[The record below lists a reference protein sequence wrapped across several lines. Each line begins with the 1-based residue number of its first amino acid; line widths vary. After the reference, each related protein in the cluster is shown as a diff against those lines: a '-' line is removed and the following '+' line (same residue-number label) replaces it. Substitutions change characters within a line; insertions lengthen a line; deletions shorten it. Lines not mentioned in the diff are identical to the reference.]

1 MTLNFKF
8 AVVSDLHIALPQ
20 TIWHHPQRFHLV
32 EVSIPAFEQI
42 LHELIADRP
51 DFLLLPGDLVQHGER
66 ENHQWL
72 AERLAQL
79 PFPTYVVPGNHDVV
93 RQGDSVARRSAQ
105 PHEDSFEK
113 PHEKSN
119 KQLDEKPDKQPDATL
134 DRDQISLADF
144 PQIYQQFGYADGQR
158 LYYRQEVL
166 PGVHLI
172 GLNSNAFDESGEQLN
187 FGLIDAQQ
195 MAWLDAQLLDL
206 AGKFVMVMVHHNTLE
221 HLPNQATSELG
232 QRYMIQNAPALVA
245 RLQKAGVP
253 LAFTGH
259 LHVQDIAQAGD
270 FYAVTTGSLVSYPH
284 PYRLLSLT
292 TNSSGQRQLQIQS
305 KRIEAVPDW
314 PTLQETSRA
323 WMGDRSFRF
332 ILKLLLDPPLLLS
345 LDQAKTCAPH
355 IKDFWAS
362 VAAGDAVFDYP
373 MLPEKVQQY
382 FRQYSAVNQNGERKL
397 VDNQAVLTL
406 N

>member
-42 LHELIADRP
+42 LQDLIADRP

-72 AERLAQL
+72 AQRLAQL

-93 RQGDSVARRSAQ
+93 RQWGSAAGGTPQ
-105 PHEDSFEK
+105 LEK
-113 PHEKSN
+113 E
-119 KQLDEKPDKQPDATL
+119 LDKKP

-144 PQIYQQFGYADGQR
+144 PQIYQQFGYADGHQ
-158 LYYRQEVL
+158 LYYQQEIL

-172 GLNSNAFDESGEQLN
+172 GLNSNAFDGSGDQLG
-187 FGLIDAQQ
+187 FGLIDNQQ
-195 MAWLDAQLLDL
+195 LAWLDAQLLDL
-206 AGKFVMVMVHHNTLE
+206 ADKFVMVMVHHNTLE
-221 HLPNQATSELG
+221 HLPDQATSELG

-245 RLQKAGVP
+245 RLQKAKVP
-253 LAFTGH
+253 VVFTGH
-259 LHVQDIAQAGD
+259 LHVQDIAQAGN
-270 FYAVTTGSLVSYPH
+270 FYAITTGSLVSYPH

-292 TNSSGQRQLQIQS
+292 TDSSGQRQLQIQS

-314 PTLQETSRA
+314 PSLQETSRA

-332 ILKLLLDPPLLLS
+332 ILKLLLDPPLSLS
-345 LDQAKTCAPH
+345 LDQAKTYAPH
-355 IKDFWAS
+355 IRDFWAT

-382 FRQYSAVNQNGERKL
+382 FQRYSAVNRNGDLDL

>member
-42 LHELIADRP
+42 LQDLIADRP

-93 RQGDSVARRSAQ
+93 RRWGSVADGSTQ
-105 PHEDSFEK
+105 PKKES
-113 PHEKSN
+113 
-119 KQLDEKPDKQPDATL
+119 DEKP

-144 PQIYQQFGYADGQR
+144 PQIYQKFGYADGQQ
-158 LYYRQEVL
+158 LYYQQEIL

-172 GLNSNAFDESGEQLN
+172 GLNSNAFDEAGEQLG
-187 FGLIDAQQ
+187 FGLIDASQL
-195 MAWLDAQLLDL
+195 AWLDAQLLDL

-221 HLPNQATSELG
+221 HLPDQATSELG

-245 RLQKAGVP
+245 RLQKAKVP
-253 LAFTGH
+253 VAFTGH

-270 FYAVTTGSLVSYPH
+270 FYAITTGSLVSYPH

-292 TNSSGQRQLQIQS
+292 TDGRGQRQLQVQS
-305 KRIEAVPDW
+305 KRIETVPDW

-332 ILKLLLDPPLLLS
+332 ILKLLLDPPLSLS
-345 LDQAKTCAPH
+345 LDQAKTYAPH
-355 IKDFWAS
+355 IQDFWAS

-373 MLPEKVQQY
+373 MLPEKAQQY
-382 FRQYSAVNQNGERKL
+382 FQRYSAINQSGELRL